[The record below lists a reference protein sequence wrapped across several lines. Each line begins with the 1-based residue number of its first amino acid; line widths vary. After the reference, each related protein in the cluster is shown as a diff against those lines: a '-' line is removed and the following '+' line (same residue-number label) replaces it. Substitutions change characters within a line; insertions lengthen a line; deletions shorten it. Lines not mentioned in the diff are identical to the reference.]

1 MHKVDTGIVSSPQM
15 YRERS
20 SLHQGKKDL
29 VSGLVSVV
37 WDITGGVL
45 I

>member
-1 MHKVDTGIVSSPQM
+1 MHKVDTSIVSLRQM
-15 YRERS
+15 YRKRS
-20 SLHQGKKDL
+20 NLHQGKKYL